1 MRIQAVAKEQMAMYE
16 KNAREME
23 EKIKRQREEM
33 QKKAQNFLDK
43 LADQE
48 TKVHQIITQ
57 TRLCN
62 IQHYYITYRIHR
74 FSLA

>member
-33 QKKAQNFLDK
+33 QKKAQIFLEK

-48 TKVHQIITQ
+48 AKVHQIITQ

-62 IQHYYITYRIHR
+62 IQQYFTAVEMLIFR
-74 FSLA
+74 